1 MILATTELFTLG
13 SLATYSGSSLAV
25 ILVTN
30 TLSIALKLKKTP
42 PWLGLIVSIV
52 ICVAAQL
59 LTPVAPDS
67 STPAPSII
75 AGLFLAV
82 LNAFLIYATA
92 FGGNAIVVGANEA
105 YTTSVRD
112 RPLSFAPGSAP
123 RPEQRFFR
131 NWFSK

>member
-1 MILATTELFTLG
+1 MILATNELFTLG

-30 TLSIALKLKKTP
+30 SLSMAFKLKKTP

-59 LTPVAPDS
+59 LAPVAPDS
-67 STPAPSII
+67 STPAPSTA
-75 AGLFLAV
+75 AGLFVAV

-105 YTTSVRD
+105 YTESIRG
-112 RPLSFAPGSAP
+112 RPLSFAPRSAN
-123 RPEQRFFR
+123 RPEPRFFR